1 MKKANKV
8 LAMLLAAAMVA
19 SLAACGGGSGSTT
32 TTAASTETTAAAETT
47 AAPAEETTAAPADE
61 TAGGAEEGG
70 YTSLDWAAI
79 DAMDYDEACETIYD
93 AVLGD
98 FSNAYAAAK
107 EETGAKRMAM
117 MALAEAKLLES
128 GAFLPIYTSGGNYSF
143 SRVVPRTNAATTLW
157 GLDEYR
163 YHTLLVTNELIK
175 SEDRT
180 HLLTLW
186 NEAAT
191 ADDYRAAAKEYL
203 EGKGYTFADTY
214 VVSNG
219 YNVNIWDTIATSYT
233 SDSMFISGTYDNLLE
248 YDAKGVQQPGL
259 AESYEVSDDGTVYT
273 FHIRKGVK
281 WVDQQGTEIGEVT
294 ADDWVASMEHLL
306 DNADALGYL
315 LTNIDGCGL
324 LNFTAYLNGEIT
336 DFTQVGVKAVDDY
349 TLEYTLEAPFAP
361 FTTMLG
367 YACFAPLNRD
377 FYRSQGG
384 TFSCEGETYTP
395 GDFGKTPANIAYCGP
410 YLITNFTAQN
420 TTRYEANPTY
430 WNFDAIN
437 TPNLVYSFNDGSD
450 VLRAYNEAKEGTI
463 SGCGINSSA
472 LELMKTETTTAVDGT
487 EGTYFDLF
495 SYVSSGAGTTYCG
508 WWNVNRGT
516 WANYDNP
523 DVGVSPKTEDD
534 IARTREAMV
543 NQHFRLALSEAFDK
557 GSYNAVSVG
566 DELKLARLRNSY
578 TPGTFGF
585 LSEDVTVDINGTAT
599 DFAAGTAYGVIEQAQ
614 LDADGVKITVWDP
627 NGDSGAGSGDGFD
640 GWYNVDNAKAELD
653 MAIAELAQVGVE
665 VSAENPIYIDYPYG
679 SYSEI
684 PTKMANVVK
693 QSIEGALDGKVII
706 NLIEFQKDT
715 DEESATYRFSKGNE
729 GNFDLSTGSGWG
741 PDYGDAQS
749 YLDTIQPYGY
759 MCKNLGLW

>member
-1 MKKANKV
+1 MKKK
-8 LAMLLAAAMVA
+8 LLALLLASSMVVAM
-19 SLAACGGGSGSTT
+19 AACGNDDSEPNAGGTPAPSSQGDGSGSDVNDGNDG
-32 TTAASTETTAAAETT
+32 
-47 AAPAEETTAAPADE
+47 AD
-61 TAGGAEEGG
+61 G
-70 YTSLDWAAI
+70 YVSLDWAAL
-79 DAMDYDEACETIYD
+79 DAMDYDERSETIYD
-93 AVLGD
+93 FVLGE
-98 FSNAYAAAK
+98 FGSAYAAAK

-128 GAFLPIYTSGGNYSF
+128 GAFLPLITQGGNYAM
-143 SRVVPRTNAATTLW
+143 SRVVPRSNAATTLW

-163 YHTLLVTNELIK
+163 YHTLVVTNELIK
-175 SEDRT
+175 AEDRT
-180 HLLTLW
+180 HLLELW
-186 NEAAT
+186 NESAT

-203 EGKGYTFADTY
+203 GGKGYTFSDTY
-214 VVSNG
+214 VASNG

-259 AESYEVSDDGTVYT
+259 AESYEVSADGLVYT
-273 FHIRKGVK
+273 FHIRQGVK

-306 DNADALGYL
+306 DNSDALGYL
-315 LTNIDGCGL
+315 LTNTDGCGL
-324 LNFTAYLNGEIT
+324 LNFTAYLDGEIT
-336 DFTQVGVKAVDDY
+336 DYTQIGVKAIDNY

-361 FTTMLG
+361 FPTMLG
-367 YACFAPLNRD
+367 YACFAPLNRS
-377 FYRSQGG
+377 FYRAQGG
-384 TFSCEGETYTP
+384 TFGCEGETYTP
-395 GDFGKTPANIAYCGP
+395 GNFGKTPSNIAYCGP

-420 TTRYEANPTY
+420 VTRYAANPTY
-430 WNFDAIN
+430 WNYDAIN

-450 VLRAYNEAKEGTI
+450 VLRAYNEAKDGTI
-463 SGCGINSSA
+463 SGAGVNSSA
-472 LELMKTETTTAVDGT
+472 LVLMKDDTTTAVDGT
-487 EGTYFDLF
+487 EGTYFDLY
-495 SYVSSGAGTTYCG
+495 SYVSSGSGTTYCG

-523 DVGVSPKTEDD
+523 DVGVSPKTEED
-534 IARTREAMV
+534 IARTREAML

-566 DELKLARLRNSY
+566 EELKLARLRNSY

-585 LSEDVTVDINGTAT
+585 LAEEVTVDINGTAKT
-599 DFAAGTAYGVIEQAQ
+599 FPAGTSFGEIEQAQ
-614 LDADGVKITVWDP
+614 LDADGVAIKVWDP

-640 GWYNVDNAKAELD
+640 GWYSAANAKAELEL
-653 MAIAELAQVGVE
+653 AIAELAQVGVE

-679 SYSEI
+679 SYSDI
-684 PTKMANVVK
+684 ATNQANVVK

-706 NLIEFQKDT
+706 NLIAFDKDT
-715 DEESATYRFSKGNE
+715 DEESATYRFSKGSE

-749 YLDTIQPYGY
+749 YLDTIQIYGY
-759 MCKNLGLW
+759 MCKNLGLF

>member
-1 MKKANKV
+1 MKKRI
-8 LAMLLAAAMVA
+8 LCMLLVLTMAF
-19 SLAACGGGSGSTT
+19 SLAACSGNSTAP
-32 TTAASTETTAAAETT
+32 AATQAPAAEEP
-47 AAPAEETTAAPADE
+47 ADDAPA
-61 TAGGAEEGG
+61 AEGNG
-70 YTSLDWAAI
+70 YTSLDWEAI
-79 DAMDYDEACETIYD
+79 DAMDYDEACETVYE

-98 FSNAYAAAK
+98 FASAYADAK
-107 EETGAKRMAM
+107 EETGAMRMAM
-117 MALAEAKLLES
+117 MALAEAKLVES
-128 GAFLPIYTSGGNYSF
+128 GAFLPIYTQGGNYAMT
-143 SRVVPRTNAATTLW
+143 RVVPRSNAATTLW

-180 HLLTLW
+180 QLLTLW

-191 ADDYRAAAKEYL
+191 ADDYHTAAKEYL
-203 EGKGYTFADTY
+203 ESKGYTFADTY
-214 VVSNG
+214 VEANS

-248 YDAKGVQQPGL
+248 YDCKGVQQPGL

-273 FHIRKGVK
+273 FHIRQGVK
-281 WVDQQGTEIGEVT
+281 WVDQQGSEIGEVT

-315 LTNIDGCGL
+315 LTNTDGCGL
-324 LNFTAYLNGEIT
+324 KGFTEYLAGDIT
-336 DFTQVGVKAVDDY
+336 DFNEIGVKAIDDY

-361 FTTMLG
+361 FVTMLG

-410 YLITNFTAQN
+410 YLITNYTAQN
-420 TTRYEANPTY
+420 VTRYEANPTY
-430 WNFDAIN
+430 WNAEAVN

-450 VLRAYNEAKEGTI
+450 VLRSYTEAKEGTI
-463 SGCGINSSA
+463 SGAGINSSA
-472 LELMKTETTTAVDGT
+472 LELMKADTATAVDGT
-487 EGTYFDLF
+487 EGTYFDLY
-495 SYVSSGAGTTYCG
+495 SYVSPGTGTTYCG
-508 WWNVNRGT
+508 WFNVNRGT

-534 IARTREAMV
+534 IARYRDAII
-543 NQHFRLALSEAFDK
+543 NQHFRLALAEAIDR
-557 GSYNAVSVG
+557 GSYNAQSVG

-585 LSEDVTVDINGTAT
+585 LAEEVTVDINGTAT
-599 DFAAGTAYGVIEQAQ
+599 TFPAGTAFGEIEQAQ
-614 LDADGVKITVWDP
+614 IDADGVALKVWDP

-640 GWYNVDNAKAELD
+640 GWYSPANAKAELEL
-653 MAIAELAQVGVE
+653 AIADLASIGVDI
-665 VSAENPIYIDYPYG
+665 SAENPIYVDYPYG
-679 SYSEI
+679 SYNETS
-684 PTKMANVVK
+684 TKMANSLK
-693 QSIEGALDGKVII
+693 QSVEDALEGKVIV
-706 NLIEFQKDT
+706 NLIAFDKDT
-715 DEESATYRFSKGNE
+715 DEESATYRFSAGNE
-729 GNFDLSTGSGWG
+729 ANFDLSTGSGWG

-749 YLDTIQPYGY
+749 YLDTIQLYGY
-759 MCKNLGLW
+759 MCKNLGLF

>member
-1 MKKANKV
+1 MKKK
-8 LAMLLAAAMVA
+8 LLALLLASSMVA
-19 SLAACGGGSGSTT
+19 SMAACGNNDDGSSSGGS
-32 TTAASTETTAAAETT
+32 ASTPSTPSSQDGGSSAAGNNGTEV
-47 AAPAEETTAAPADE
+47 ED
-61 TAGGAEEGG
+61 G
-70 YTSLDWAAI
+70 YVSLDWAAL
-79 DAMDYDEACETIYD
+79 DAMDYDEKCETIYD
-93 AVLGD
+93 FVLGE
-98 FSNAYAAAK
+98 FGSAYAAAK

-128 GAFLPIYTSGGNYSF
+128 GAFLPIQTAGGNYAM
-143 SRVVPRTNAATTLW
+143 SRVIPRTNAATTLW

-175 SEDRT
+175 TEDRT
-180 HLLTLW
+180 QLLELW

-191 ADDYRAAAKEYL
+191 ADDYRAEARKFM
-203 EGKGYTFADTY
+203 EGKGYTFSDTY
-214 VVSNG
+214 VEATS

-248 YDAKGVQQPGL
+248 YDAKGVQQPAL
-259 AESYEVSDDGTVYT
+259 AESYEVSADGLVYT

-281 WVDQQGTEIGEVT
+281 WVDQQGSEIGEVT

-315 LTNIDGCGL
+315 LTNTDGCGL
-324 LNFTAYLNGEIT
+324 LNFTAYLDGEIT
-336 DFTQVGVKAVDDY
+336 DYTQIGVKAVDDY

-367 YACFAPLNRD
+367 YACFAPLNRN
-377 FYRSQGG
+377 FYRAQGG
-384 TFSCEGETYTP
+384 TFGCEGETYTP
-395 GDFGKTPANIAYCGP
+395 GDFGKTPSNIAYCGP

-420 TTRYEANPTY
+420 VTRYAANPTY
-430 WNFDAIN
+430 WNYDAIN

-450 VLRAYNEAKEGTI
+450 VLRAYNEGKDGTT
-463 SGCGINSSA
+463 SGTGINSSA
-472 LELMKTETTTAVDGT
+472 LVQMKTDTTTAVDGT
-487 EGTYFDLF
+487 EGTYFDLYA
-495 SYVSSGAGTTYCG
+495 YVSSGTGTTYCG

-523 DVGVSPKTEDD
+523 DVGVSPKTEED
-534 IARTREAMV
+534 IARTREAIV

-557 GSYNAVSVG
+557 GSYNAVVVG
-566 DELKLARLRNSY
+566 EELKLARLRNSY

-585 LSEDVTVDINGTAT
+585 LSEEVTVDINGTAKT
-599 DFAAGTAYGVIEQAQ
+599 FPAGTSFGEIEQAQ
-614 LDADGVKITVWDP
+614 LDADGVAIKVWDP

-640 GWYNVDNAKAELD
+640 GWYNTNNAKAELEL
-653 MAIAELAQVGVE
+653 AIVELAQVGVE

-679 SYSEI
+679 AYSDI
-684 PTKMANVVK
+684 ATQRANVVK
-693 QSIEGALDGKVII
+693 QSIEGALEGKVII
-706 NLIEFQKDT
+706 NLIAFDKDT

-741 PDYGDAQS
+741 PDYGDAQT
-749 YLDTIQPYGY
+749 YLDTIQIYGY
-759 MCKNLGLW
+759 MCKNLGLF

>member
-1 MKKANKV
+1 MKKRILCMLLV
-8 LAMLLAAAMVA
+8 LAMAV
-19 SLAACGGGSGSTT
+19 SLAACGGSSSG
-32 TTAASTETTAAAETT
+32 TTAPATE
-47 AAPAEETTAAPADE
+47 APAADAPAAD
-61 TAGGAEEGG
+61 TPAEGNG
-70 YTSLDWAAI
+70 YTSLDWEAI
-79 DAMDYDEACETIYD
+79 DAMDYDEACETVYE

-98 FSNAYAAAK
+98 FASAYADAK
-107 EETGAKRMAM
+107 EETGAMRMAM
-117 MALAEAKLLES
+117 MALAEAKLVES
-128 GAFLPIYTSGGNYSF
+128 GAFLPIYTQGGNYAMT
-143 SRVVPRTNAATTLW
+143 RVVPRSNAATTLW

-180 HLLTLW
+180 ELLNLW
-186 NEAAT
+186 NAAET
-191 ADDYRAAAKEYL
+191 ADDYHTAAKEYL
-203 EGKGYTFADTY
+203 EGKGYTFSDTY
-214 VVSNG
+214 VESNG

-248 YDAKGVQQPGL
+248 YDCKGVQQPGL

-273 FHIRKGVK
+273 FHIREGVK
-281 WVDQQGTEIGEVT
+281 WVDQQGSEIGEVT

-315 LTNIDGCGL
+315 LTNTDGCGL
-324 LNFTAYLNGEIT
+324 KGFTDYLAGDIT
-336 DFTQVGVKAVDDY
+336 DFNEIGVKAVDKY

-361 FTTMLG
+361 FVTMLG

-384 TFSCEGETYTP
+384 TFSAEGESYTP

-410 YLITNFTAQN
+410 YLITNYTAQN
-420 TTRYEANPTY
+420 VTRYEANPTY
-430 WNFDAIN
+430 WNPDAIT

-472 LELMKTETTTAVDGT
+472 LELMKADTTTAVDGS

-495 SYVSSGAGTTYCG
+495 KYVSSGTGTTYCG
-508 WWNVNRGT
+508 WFNVNRGT

-523 DVGVSPKTEDD
+523 DVGVSPKTDED
-534 IARTREAMV
+534 IARYRDAIV
-543 NQHFRLALSEAFDK
+543 NQHFRLALAEAIDR
-557 GSYNAVSVG
+557 GSYNAQIVG
-566 DELKLARLRNSY
+566 DELKYARLRNSY

-585 LSEDVTVDINGTAT
+585 LSEEVTVDINGTAT
-599 DFAAGTAYGVIEQAQ
+599 TFPAGTAFGEIEQAQ
-614 LDADGVKITVWDP
+614 IDADGVALKVWDP

-640 GWYNVDNAKAELD
+640 GWYSPENARAELEL
-653 MAIAELAQVGVE
+653 AIADLASIGVE
-665 VSAENPIYIDYPYG
+665 ISAENPIYVDYPYG
-679 SYSEI
+679 SYAETS
-684 PTKMANVVK
+684 TKMANSLK
-693 QSIEGALDGKVII
+693 QSVEDALEGKVIV
-706 NLIEFQKDT
+706 NLIAFDKDT
-715 DEESATYRFSKGNE
+715 DEESATYRFSAGNE

-749 YLDTIQPYGY
+749 YLDTIQLYGY
-759 MCKNLGLW
+759 MCKNLGLF